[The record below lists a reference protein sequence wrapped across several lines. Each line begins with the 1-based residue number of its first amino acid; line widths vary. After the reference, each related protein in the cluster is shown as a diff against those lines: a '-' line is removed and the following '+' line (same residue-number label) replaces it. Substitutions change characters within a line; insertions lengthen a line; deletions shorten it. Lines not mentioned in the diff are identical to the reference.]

1 MNALGLREVA
11 KQQADQTNRKESQP
25 HRERVPVPELTRVAN
40 GLFSQ
45 RGKGAIKSQSVEAAS

>member
-25 HRERVPVPELTRVAN
+25 HRERVPVPELTCQ
-40 GLFSQ
+40 GLISLD
-45 RGKGAIKSQSVEAAS
+45 SDSESVLCD